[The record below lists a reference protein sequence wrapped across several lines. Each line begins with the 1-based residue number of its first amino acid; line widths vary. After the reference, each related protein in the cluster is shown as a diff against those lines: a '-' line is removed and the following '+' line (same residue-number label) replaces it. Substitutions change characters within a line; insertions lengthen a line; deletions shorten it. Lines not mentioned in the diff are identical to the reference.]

1 MVEIMSSRF
10 EVMRE
15 VLTALSRGNPDI
27 LGSAIVSE
35 EGLVIASFLPEGYD
49 DQRVSA
55 VTAALHSIA
64 NRAAQQIALGEVQR
78 MMLFAE
84 KGGAILCSGKRASL
98 VVLTRPNAKIGLVL
112 MDIMDAVEKL
122 KDVLG

>member
-1 MVEIMSSRF
+1 MSSRF

-15 VLTALSRGNPDI
+15 VLTALAVTPDACI

-64 NRAAQQIALGEVQR
+64 NRAA
-78 MMLFAE
+78 
-84 KGGAILCSGKRASL
+84 
-98 VVLTRPNAKIGLVL
+98 
-112 MDIMDAVEKL
+112 
-122 KDVLG
+122 

>member
-1 MVEIMSSRF
+1 MSSRF
-10 EVMRE
+10 ELMRE
-15 VLTALSRGNPDI
+15 VLIQLSRGNPDI

-35 EGLVIASFLPEGYD
+35 DGLVIASALPEGYD

-55 VTAALHSIA
+55 VTAALSSIA
-64 NRAAQQIALGEVQR
+64 NRAAQQIALGEVRR

-84 KGGAILCSGKRASL
+84 KGGAILCSGRRASL

-112 MDIMDAVEKL
+112 MDVMEAVDKL
-122 KDVLG
+122 KDVLGF

>member
-1 MVEIMSSRF
+1 MMSSRF

-64 NRAAQQIALGEVQR
+64 NRAAQQL
-78 MMLFAE
+78 
-84 KGGAILCSGKRASL
+84 SL
-98 VVLTRPNAKIGLVL
+98 IH
-112 MDIMDAVEKL
+112 I
-122 KDVLG
+122 